1 MNDDFDFDGFLGS
14 LDMPDY
20 GEAPSFQSQN
30 MDFSDLL
37 GDVSMPSFTAP
48 DFSTQGFTAPD
59 FSTPALEANYFQ
71 PANYF
76 PDENFLSANAA
87 PQVASTEKGLLD
99 YAKEYG
105 PYLLAPNPLA
115 AILINKLSSAA
126 GDYFGGG
133 TAGNLAS
140 TGTSSLLSGATPQQA
155 LVNAAMS
162 ELGSQTSQGI
172 SSLMPQGENQSL
184 AQQFLNRAAPNV
196 GANLVTAL
204 LTGNSGSLAP
214 IVRNALLNTGRGMAT
229 KKVFGSITGD

>member
-1 MNDDFDFDGFLGS
+1 MDEDFDFDGFLGS

-30 MDFSDLL
+30 MDFNSLFN
-37 GDVSMPSFTAP
+37 DVSMPSFTAP
-48 DFSTQGFTAPD
+48 DFTAPAFD
-59 FSTPALEANYFQ
+59 TNYFQ

-87 PQVASTEKGLLD
+87 PQVAPAEKGMLD

-115 AILINKLSSAA
+115 AILLNKLSGAA

-162 ELGSQTSQGI
+162 EVGNQTSQGI
-172 SSLMPQGENQSL
+172 SSLMPKGEDQSL

-196 GANLVTAL
+196 GSQLVTAL
-204 LTGNSGSLAP
+204 LTGNAGSLAP
-214 IVRNALLNTGRGMAT
+214 MVRNALLGTGKSMVGN
-229 KKVFGSITGD
+229 KVFGSLTGD

>member
-1 MNDDFDFDGFLGS
+1 MDDDFDFDGFLGS

-30 MDFSDLL
+30 MDFNSLFN
-37 GDVSMPSFTAP
+37 DVSMPSFTAP
-48 DFSTQGFTAPD
+48 DFTAPAFD
-59 FSTPALEANYFQ
+59 TNYFQ

-87 PQVASTEKGLLD
+87 PQVAPAEKGMLD

-115 AILINKLSSAA
+115 AILINKLSGAA

-162 ELGSQTSQGI
+162 EVGNQTSQGI
-172 SSLMPQGENQSL
+172 SSLMPKGEDQSL

-196 GANLVTAL
+196 GSQLVTAL
-204 LTGNSGSLAP
+204 LTGNAGSLAP
-214 IVRNALLNTGRGMAT
+214 MVRNALLGTGKSMVGN
-229 KKVFGSITGD
+229 KVFGSLTGD

>member
-1 MNDDFDFDGFLGS
+1 MDEDFDFDGFLGS

-30 MDFSDLL
+30 MDFGSLL
-37 GDVSMPSFTAP
+37 NDVAMPSFTAP
-48 DFSTQGFTAPD
+48 DFT
-59 FSTPALEANYFQ
+59 TPALDANYFQ

-87 PQVASTEKGLLD
+87 PQVAPTEKGVLD

-115 AILINKLSSAA
+115 AILVNKLSGMA

-140 TGTSSLLSGATPQQA
+140 TGTSSL
-155 LVNAAMS
+155 
-162 ELGSQTSQGI
+162 
-172 SSLMPQGENQSL
+172 
-184 AQQFLNRAAPNV
+184 
-196 GANLVTAL
+196 
-204 LTGNSGSLAP
+204 
-214 IVRNALLNTGRGMAT
+214 
-229 KKVFGSITGD
+229 

>member
-1 MNDDFDFDGFLGS
+1 MDEDFDFDGFLGS

-30 MDFSDLL
+30 MDFNSLFN
-37 GDVSMPSFTAP
+37 DVSMPSFTAP
-48 DFSTQGFTAPD
+48 DFTAPAFD
-59 FSTPALEANYFQ
+59 TNYFQ

-87 PQVASTEKGLLD
+87 PQVAPAEKGMLD

-115 AILINKLSSAA
+115 AILINKLSGAA

-162 ELGSQTSQGI
+162 EVGNQTSQGI
-172 SSLMPQGENQSL
+172 SSLMPKGEDQSL

-196 GANLVTAL
+196 GSQLVTAL
-204 LTGNSGSLAP
+204 LTGNAGSLAP
-214 IVRNALLNTGRGMAT
+214 MVRNALLGTGKSMVGN
-229 KKVFGSITGD
+229 KVFGSLTGD

>member
-1 MNDDFDFDGFLGS
+1 MDDDFDFDGFLGS

-20 GEAPSFQSQN
+20 GEVPSFQSQN
-30 MDFSDLL
+30 MDFSSLFN
-37 GDVSMPSFTAP
+37 DVSMPSFTAP
-48 DFSTQGFTAPD
+48 DFTAP
-59 FSTPALEANYFQ
+59 ALDANYFQ

-76 PDENFLSANAA
+76 PDENFLNANAA
-87 PQVASTEKGLLD
+87 PQVAPTEKGFID

-115 AILINKLSSAA
+115 AILVNKLSGMA

-162 ELGSQTSQGI
+162 EVGNQTSQGI

-196 GANLVTAL
+196 GSQLVTAL
-204 LTGNSGSLAP
+204 LTGNTGSLAP
-214 IVRNALLNTGRGMAT
+214 MVRSALLNTGKGMAAN
-229 KKVFGSITGD
+229 KVFGSLTGD

>member
-1 MNDDFDFDGFLGS
+1 MDEDFDFDGFLGS

-30 MDFSDLL
+30 MDFGSLL
-37 GDVSMPSFTAP
+37 NDVAMPSFAAP
-48 DFSTQGFTAPD
+48 DFT
-59 FSTPALEANYFQ
+59 TPALDANYFQ

-87 PQVASTEKGLLD
+87 PQVAPAEKGMLD

-115 AILINKLSSAA
+115 AILVNKLSGMA

-140 TGTSSLLSGATPQQA
+140 TGTSSLLSGASPQQA
-155 LVNAAMS
+155 LLNAAMS
-162 ELGSQTSQGI
+162 EVGNQTSKGI
-172 SSLMPQGENQSL
+172 SSLMPQGENQGL
-184 AQQFLNRAAPNV
+184 VQEYLNRAAPNV
-196 GANLVTAL
+196 GSQLVTAL
-204 LTGNSGSLAP
+204 LTGNAGSLAP
-214 IVRNALLNTGRGMAT
+214 MVRNALLGTGKSMVGN
-229 KKVFGSITGD
+229 KVFGSLTGD

>member
-1 MNDDFDFDGFLGS
+1 MDDDFDFDGFLGS

-20 GEAPSFQSQN
+20 GEVPSFQSQN
-30 MDFSDLL
+30 MDFSSLFD
-37 GDVSMPSFTAP
+37 DVSMPSFTAP
-48 DFSTQGFTAPD
+48 DFST
-59 FSTPALEANYFQ
+59 PALDTNYFQ

-76 PDENFLSANAA
+76 PDENFLNANAA
-87 PQVASTEKGLLD
+87 PQVAPAAPAEKGMLD

-115 AILINKLSSAA
+115 AILINKLSGAA

-155 LVNAAMS
+155 LANAALS
-162 ELGSQTSQGI
+162 EVGSQTSQGI
-172 SSLMPQGENQSL
+172 SSLMPQGEDQSL

-196 GANLVTAL
+196 GSQLVTAL
-204 LTGNSGSLAP
+204 LTGNAGSLAP
-214 IVRNALLNTGRGMAT
+214 MVRSALLNTGKGMAAN
-229 KKVFGSITGD
+229 KVFGSLTGD

>member
-1 MNDDFDFDGFLGS
+1 MDEDFDFDGFLGS

-30 MDFSDLL
+30 MDFSSLFN
-37 GDVSMPSFTAP
+37 DVSMPSFTAP
-48 DFSTQGFTAPD
+48 DFT
-59 FSTPALEANYFQ
+59 TPALEDNYFQ
-71 PANYF
+71 PSNYF

-87 PQVASTEKGLLD
+87 PQTAPAGRGVMD
-99 YAKEYG
+99 YAKEFG

-115 AILINKLSSAA
+115 AILINKLSGAA

-133 TAGNLAS
+133 TVGNLAS
-140 TGTSSLLSGATPQQA
+140 AGTSSLLSGATPQQA
-155 LVNAAMS
+155 LANAALS
-162 ELGSQTSQGI
+162 EAGNQTSQGI

-196 GANLVTAL
+196 GTQLVTAL

-214 IVRNALLNTGRGMAT
+214 LIRNSLLSTGKSMAAD
-229 KKVFGSITGD
+229 KVFGSLTGD

>member
-1 MNDDFDFDGFLGS
+1 MDEDFDFDGFLGS
-14 LDMPDY
+14 LDMPDF

-30 MDFSDLL
+30 MDFSSLFN
-37 GDVSMPSFTAP
+37 DVSMPSFTAP
-48 DFSTQGFTAPD
+48 DLVA
-59 FSTPALEANYFQ
+59 PALDTNYFQ
-71 PANYF
+71 PTSYL

-87 PQVASTEKGLLD
+87 PQAAPAAPAEKGMLD

-115 AILINKLSSAA
+115 AILVNKLSGAA
-126 GDYFGGG
+126 SDYFGGG

-162 ELGSQTSQGI
+162 EVGNQTSQGI
-172 SSLMPQGENQSL
+172 SSLMPQGEDQSL

-196 GANLVTAL
+196 GSQLVTAL
-204 LTGNSGSLAP
+204 LTGNAGSLAP
-214 IVRNALLNTGRGMAT
+214 MVRSALLNTGKGMASN
-229 KKVFGSITGD
+229 KVFGSLTGD

>member
-1 MNDDFDFDGFLGS
+1 MDEDFDFDGFLGS

-30 MDFSDLL
+30 MDFGSLL
-37 GDVSMPSFTAP
+37 NDVAMPSFAAP
-48 DFSTQGFTAPD
+48 DFT
-59 FSTPALEANYFQ
+59 TPALDANYFQ

-87 PQVASTEKGLLD
+87 PQVAPAEKGMLD

-115 AILINKLSSAA
+115 AILINKLSGAA

-140 TGTSSLLSGATPQQA
+140 TGTSSLLSGASPQQA

-162 ELGSQTSQGI
+162 EVGNQTSQGI
-172 SSLMPQGENQSL
+172 SSLMPQGENQGL
-184 AQQFLNRAAPNV
+184 VQEYLNRAAPNV
-196 GANLVTAL
+196 GSQLVTAL
-204 LTGNSGSLAP
+204 LTGNTGSLAP
-214 IVRNALLNTGRGMAT
+214 MVRNSLLGTGKSMVGN
-229 KKVFGSITGD
+229 KVFGSLTGD

>member
-1 MNDDFDFDGFLGS
+1 MDEDFDFDGFLGS

-30 MDFSDLL
+30 MDFNSLFN
-37 GDVSMPSFTAP
+37 DVSMPSFTAP
-48 DFSTQGFTAPD
+48 DFTAPAFD
-59 FSTPALEANYFQ
+59 TNYFQ

-76 PDENFLSANAA
+76 PDENFLNANTA
-87 PQVASTEKGLLD
+87 PQVAPAEKGMLD

-115 AILINKLSSAA
+115 AILINKLSGAA
-126 GDYFGGG
+126 GNYFGGG

-162 ELGSQTSQGI
+162 EVGNQTSQGI
-172 SSLMPQGENQSL
+172 SSLMPKGEDQSL

-196 GANLVTAL
+196 GSQLVTAL
-204 LTGNSGSLAP
+204 LTGNAGSLAP
-214 IVRNALLNTGRGMAT
+214 MVRNALLGTGKSMVGN
-229 KKVFGSITGD
+229 KVFGSLTGD

>member
-1 MNDDFDFDGFLGS
+1 MDDDFDFDGFLGS

-30 MDFSDLL
+30 MDFGSLL
-37 GDVSMPSFTAP
+37 NDVSMPSFTAP
-48 DFSTQGFTAPD
+48 DFT
-59 FSTPALEANYFQ
+59 TPALDTNYFQ

-76 PDENFLSANAA
+76 PDENFLSANTA
-87 PQVASTEKGLLD
+87 PQVAPPVEKGMLD

-115 AILINKLSSAA
+115 AILINKLSGAA

-140 TGTSSLLSGATPQQA
+140 TGTSSLLSGASPQQA

-162 ELGSQTSQGI
+162 EVGNQTSQGI
-172 SSLMPQGENQSL
+172 SSLMPQGEDQSL
-184 AQQFLNRAAPNV
+184 AQQFINRAAPNV
-196 GANLVTAL
+196 GSQLVTAL
-204 LTGNSGSLAP
+204 LTGNAGSLAP
-214 IVRNALLNTGRGMAT
+214 MVRNALLGTGKSMVGN
-229 KKVFGSITGD
+229 KVFGSLTGD

>member
-20 GEAPSFQSQN
+20 GETPSFQSQN
-30 MDFSDLL
+30 MDFSSLL
-37 GDVSMPSFTAP
+37 NDVSMPSFTVPDFSMPSFTAP
-48 DFSTQGFTAPD
+48 DFSTPV
-59 FSTPALEANYFQ
+59 LEANYFQ
-71 PANYF
+71 PTNYF

-87 PQVASTEKGLLD
+87 PQLAPTTRGMLD

-115 AILINKLSSAA
+115 AILINKLSNAA

-155 LVNAAMS
+155 LVNAVMS
-162 ELGSQTSQGI
+162 EVGSQTSQGI
-172 SSLMPQGENQSL
+172 SSLMPQDESQSL
-184 AQQFLNRAAPNV
+184 AQQFLNKAAPNV
-196 GANLVTAL
+196 GSQLVTAL
-204 LTGNSGSLAP
+204 LTGNKGSLAP
-214 IVRNALLNTGRGMAT
+214 IVRNALLGTGRNMAT

>member
-1 MNDDFDFDGFLGS
+1 MNEDFDFDGFLGS

-30 MDFSDLL
+30 MDFGSLL
-37 GDVSMPSFTAP
+37 NDVAMPSFTAP
-48 DFSTQGFTAPD
+48 DFT
-59 FSTPALEANYFQ
+59 TPALDANYFQ

-87 PQVASTEKGLLD
+87 PQVAPTEKGVLD

-115 AILINKLSSAA
+115 AILINKLSGAA

-155 LVNAAMS
+155 LANAALS
-162 ELGSQTSQGI
+162 EVGNQTSQGI
-172 SSLMPQGENQSL
+172 SSLMPQGEGQSL
-184 AQQFLNRAAPNV
+184 AQEFLNRAAPNV
-196 GANLVTAL
+196 GSQLVTAL
-204 LTGNSGSLAP
+204 LTGNTGSLAP
-214 IVRNALLNTGRGMAT
+214 IVRSALLNTGKGMAAN
-229 KKVFGSITGD
+229 KVFGSLTGD

>member
-1 MNDDFDFDGFLGS
+1 MDEDFDFDGFLGS

-30 MDFSDLL
+30 MDFGSLL
-37 GDVSMPSFTAP
+37 NDVAMPSFTAP
-48 DFSTQGFTAPD
+48 DFTTTALD
-59 FSTPALEANYFQ
+59 ANYFQ

-76 PDENFLSANAA
+76 PDENFLSVNAA
-87 PQVASTEKGLLD
+87 PQVAPAEKGMLD

-115 AILINKLSSAA
+115 AILINKLSGAA

-140 TGTSSLLSGATPQQA
+140 TGTSSLLSGASPQQA

-162 ELGSQTSQGI
+162 EVGNQTSQGI
-172 SSLMPQGENQSL
+172 SSLMPQGENQGL
-184 AQQFLNRAAPNV
+184 VQEYLNRAAPNV
-196 GANLVTAL
+196 GSQLVTAL
-204 LTGNSGSLAP
+204 LTGNAGSLAP
-214 IVRNALLNTGRGMAT
+214 MVRNALLGTGKSMVGN
-229 KKVFGSITGD
+229 KVFGSLTGD